1 MTKEQFLREK
11 KGYSGDWGYLGKGT
25 LVKYIKE
32 RVKIDCPYW
41 QYGIDL
47 DNNTFFIETYDDVT
61 YINEKDIP
69 LILKYLKIARKDLD
83 EAEQYED

>member
-11 KGYSGDWGYLGKGT
+11 KGYRGDCWFLDERK
-25 LVKYIKE
+25 LIKDIKE
-32 RVKIDCPYW
+32 EGKIDCPYW
-41 QYGIDL
+41 HYGIDL
-47 DNNTFFIETYDDVT
+47 DNNTCFIETDDDVT

-83 EAEQYED
+83 EAEQHED